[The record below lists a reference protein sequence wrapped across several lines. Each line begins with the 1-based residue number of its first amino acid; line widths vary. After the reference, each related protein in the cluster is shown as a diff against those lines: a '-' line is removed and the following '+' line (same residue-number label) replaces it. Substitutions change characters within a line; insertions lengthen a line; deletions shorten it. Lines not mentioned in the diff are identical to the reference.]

1 MCECNGRNC
10 DMASLPWGYHMM
22 KNVRRVTVDKV
33 MRVEFLKMRVGRE
46 MLTQSTLNFD
56 NSNKLNWLQSW
67 EVHYS

>member
-1 MCECNGRNC
+1 
-10 DMASLPWGYHMM
+10 MM